1 MHVSGSRTRPSPV
14 HFKLRVEVSGL
25 SAVGMKAVVGVEFK
39 FYVALSGTLL
49 YGYTA
54 RMHAF
59 SVWYREIKAKVLG
72 IMRVALK
79 LTAQLL
85 LYYYE

>member
-1 MHVSGSRTRPSPV
+1 
-14 HFKLRVEVSGL
+14 
-25 SAVGMKAVVGVEFK
+25 
-39 FYVALSGTLL
+39 
-49 YGYTA
+49 
-54 RMHAF
+54 MHAF
-59 SVWYREIKAKVLG
+59 SVWYREIKTKVLG